1 MPAALS
7 PVSSPRLAFAVST
20 RHQGIGRPVLCL
32 HSSSGTHAQWRAL
45 VERLA
50 PAHQLLMPDLLG
62 HGRSPAWPER
72 APDDLR
78 IDAEAALACAD
89 GVREPLDLVAHSYGA
104 ALALQIAIDHPERV
118 RSLTLYEPVAF
129 GLLRR
134 HEPWG
139 AAWAEI
145 RELAQGLAG
154 SVAMAQNETAAQHF
168 TNYWSNSE
176 GWARLNEHQ
185 QAAIA
190 ARMPTV
196 HRHFE
201 ALFAAPWGPAE
212 LRELRMP
219 VQLICGSATR
229 LPPLRIAQ
237 LLSRW
242 LPHVRLHYLEG
253 AGHLGPIQ
261 QAAEAA
267 DLMAGLIPVRSMLT
281 AEAA

>member
-1 MPAALS
+1 MPAS
-7 PVSSPRLAFAVST
+7 PCLAIAVST
-20 RHQGIGRPVLCL
+20 RHQGTRRPVLCL
-32 HSSSGTHAQWRAL
+32 HSSSGTQAQWRAL
-45 VERLA
+45 AERLA
-50 PAHQLLMPDLLG
+50 PHHQLLMPDLLG
-62 HGRSPAWPER
+62 HGGSPAWPER

-78 IDAEAALACAD
+78 VDAEAALACAD

-104 ALALQIAIDHPERV
+104 ALALQMAIDHPERV

-129 GLLRR
+129 GLLRQ

-145 RELAQGLAG
+145 RALAQGLAG
-154 SVAMAQNETAAQHF
+154 AVAMAQNEAAARQF
-168 TNYWSNSE
+168 TNYWTAGP
-176 GWARLNEHQ
+176 GWERLNERQ

-201 ALFAAPWGPAE
+201 ALFAADWGPAE

-219 VQLICGSATR
+219 VQLICGSMTR

-242 LPHVRLHYLEG
+242 LPNSRLHFVAG

-261 QAAEAA
+261 QAAEVAE
-267 DLMAGLIPVRSMLT
+267 LMAGLVSARPMAST
-281 AEAA
+281 EAA

>member
-1 MPAALS
+1 MPASVSPIPSPSLAL
-7 PVSSPRLAFAVST
+7 AVST
-20 RHQGIGRPVLCL
+20 SHQGISRPVLCL
-32 HSSSGTHAQWRAL
+32 HSSSGTHAQWRA
-45 VERLA
+45 VAERLA
-50 PAHQLLMPDLLG
+50 PRHQLLMPDLLG

-78 IDAEAALACAD
+78 VDAEAALACAE

-129 GLLRR
+129 GLLCR

-145 RELAQGLAG
+145 RAVAQGLSGA
-154 SVAMAQNETAAQHF
+154 VAMAQNEAAAQHF
-168 TNYWSNSE
+168 TNYWSAGQ
-176 GWARLNEHQ
+176 GWAGLNEHQ

-201 ALFAAPWGPAE
+201 ALFAADWGPTE

-219 VQLICGSATR
+219 VHLICGSMTR

-242 LPHVRLHYLEG
+242 LPRARLHRLEG

-261 QAAEAA
+261 RAGEVA
-267 DLMAGLIPVRSMLT
+267 DLMADLVSARPRAI